1 MAGRSPLN
9 SSQARRLLALLTDVD
24 ERPSPVEALC
34 AGRSSPFVQER
45 ADVAPEEGRLL
56 TSFVAA
62 ARARMREACDRLGV
76 KRPEPTISGRRSIE
90 TTLHFAGISFS
101 ELSPG
106 RMRGYGPLAPGAEDE
121 LAALSGALD
130 ALAARGVAL
139 VREADAP
146 LAAAAASIPG
156 RAGAILREI
165 EPMLGA
171 AAETPYQWKV
181 PYVIADR
188 RFRAAFGVEP
198 TAPERSVAETAAW
211 IRSLGAARAA

>member
-24 ERPSPVEALC
+24 ERLSPVEALC

-56 TSFVAA
+56 TSFAAA

-121 LAALSGALD
+121 LAALSGAL
-130 ALAARGVAL
+130 
-139 VREADAP
+139 
-146 LAAAAASIPG
+146 
-156 RAGAILREI
+156 
-165 EPMLGA
+165 
-171 AAETPYQWKV
+171 
-181 PYVIADR
+181 
-188 RFRAAFGVEP
+188 
-198 TAPERSVAETAAW
+198 APEASPSSVKLTLRSRRRRQAYPAAQA
-211 IRSLGAARAA
+211 RSCARSSRCWARPPRHRTNGRSPM